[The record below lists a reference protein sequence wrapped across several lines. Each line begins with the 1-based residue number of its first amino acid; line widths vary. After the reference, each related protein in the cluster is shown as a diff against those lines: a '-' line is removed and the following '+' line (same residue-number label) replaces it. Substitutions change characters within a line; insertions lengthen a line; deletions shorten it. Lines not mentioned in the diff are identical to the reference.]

1 MVARTT
7 YSPVRSGEVSV
18 AHEVVWH
25 GSRRTGERSPHISP
39 FGWAAAARR
48 HDAGRRGGLGRS
60 PHGRRPGRRG
70 AHRQRLAVA
79 VTSPT
84 DAAGART
91 GHGRSR
97 ADVVRLVLHELGAD
111 PRR

>member
-48 HDAGRRGGLGRS
+48 QDAGRRGGLGRS
-60 PHGRRPGRRG
+60 SYGRRLGRRG
-70 AHRQRLAVA
+70 AHRQGRVAA
-79 VTSPT
+79 VTSST
-84 DAAGART
+84 GAAGAHT

-97 ADVVRLVLHELGAD
+97 ADVVRLFLHE
-111 PRR
+111 